1 MKMGATFDP
10 TKNYRYSLWRE
21 WEPSAPRVGFIMLNP
36 SRADDRVD
44 DPTIRRCTS
53 FAHFWGYGS
62 LEVMNL
68 FAYRTPDPHNL
79 RNVSDPIGPENDFYL
94 LSLKQRVQTIVLAW
108 GNWGTLY
115 DRHQA
120 VLELLMGH
128 PVYCLGTTKLGN
140 VRHPL
145 YIKGNE
151 TPVVYHK

>member
-1 MKMGATFDP
+1 MKMGAIFDS
-10 TKNYRYSLWRE
+10 TKNYRYALWRE
-21 WEPSAPRVGFIMLNP
+21 WESDAPRVGFIMLNP

-44 DPTIRRCTS
+44 DPTIRRCKR

-68 FAYRTPDPHNL
+68 FAYRTPDPRNL
-79 RNVSDPIGPENDFYL
+79 RSVSDPIGPENDFHL
-94 LSLKQRVQTIVLAW
+94 LSLKQQVQTIVLAW

-115 DRHQA
+115 DRNQT
-120 VLELLMGH
+120 VLELLVDH

-151 TPVVYHK
+151 IPVVYRK